1 MNSVNKKLMCK
12 FFFAFIFLATAFN
25 LKAQSEQQK
34 IVYDLNSNDTA
45 VHSTVLRQFNNVL
58 KAAPGT
64 ELEVVC
70 HGQAIYML
78 VKDKMYFEEKIKALK
93 SMGKVNFKV
102 CANSLKRMNV
112 DQSLVSDLAEIVPV
126 AILEL
131 AAKQKQ
137 GWSYIKAGN

>member
-1 MNSVNKKLMCK
+1 MNKL
-12 FFFAFIFLATAFN
+12 FLAFIFLTVVID
-25 LKAQSEQQK
+25 LEAQSEQQK

-58 KAAPGT
+58 KAAPET
-64 ELEVVC
+64 ELELVC

-78 VKDKMYFEEKIKALK
+78 VKDKLYFEEKIKELK
-93 SMGKVNFKV
+93 AKGKVSFKV

-112 DQSLVSDLAEIVPV
+112 DQSQVSNLAEIVPV

-131 AAKQKQ
+131 ATKQKQ